1 MQVRIRDTVDNER
14 VASSGA
20 ESFDS
25 RRRLSFLGTTRNQRL
40 NEEVDADARRLEP
53 TWG

>member
-1 MQVRIRDTVDNER
+1 MQVRDTVDNER

-40 NEEVDADARRLEP
+40 NEEIDAGARWLEP